1 MPPLTR
7 SEREAIARE
16 NRTTIMDRIANSNYT
31 TDIIPTAL
39 LKGIARTNIKLFVV
53 DEGTS
58 SYFHIG
64 GGLLIVSIEQA
75 LKIANVYDMT
85 LSQGIESI
93 LCHELGH
100 HLMFLAHIPQPQE
113 PWVERLAWLLGRQF
127 LELTSVPPNT
137 YLKLT
142 VELN

>member
-1 MPPLTR
+1 MPLTKRERIEASAANR
-7 SEREAIARE
+7 S
-16 NRTTIMDRIANSNYT
+16 TIMDRIANSNYT
-31 TDIIPTAL
+31 TDIIP
-39 LKGIARTNIKLFVV
+39 KGILRGISRTNIKLFVV
-53 DEGTS
+53 NDGSS

-75 LKIANVYDMT
+75 LKIANVYDLT

-100 HLMFLAHIPQPQE
+100 HLMFLADIPQPQE
-113 PWVERLAWLLGRQF
+113 PYVERLAWLLGRQF
-127 LELTSVPPNT
+127 LELTTVPPNT